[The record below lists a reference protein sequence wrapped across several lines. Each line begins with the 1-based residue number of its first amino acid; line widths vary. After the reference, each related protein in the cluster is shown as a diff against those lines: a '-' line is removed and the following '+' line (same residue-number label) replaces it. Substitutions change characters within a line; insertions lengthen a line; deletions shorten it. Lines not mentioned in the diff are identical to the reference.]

1 MSRLVIMGG
10 LVADLAAGT
19 AEARDLVIEDGRI
32 AAILAPGTAGMAGAE
47 HRDARDRLILPGLVN
62 SHTHGHANLVKGVAD
77 RWIEIPAAGQDED
90 ALEFPAPAI
99 NLLPKK

>member
-32 AAILAPGTAGMAGAE
+32 AAILAPGTAGMAVPSIAMRATG
-47 HRDARDRLILPGLVN
+47 
-62 SHTHGHANLVKGVAD
+62 
-77 RWIEIPAAGQDED
+77 
-90 ALEFPAPAI
+90 
-99 NLLPKK
+99 